1 MNHDDDETLEELG
14 RALGYEPARTPP
26 DDRVAAIRAAAGQM
40 RTRPDDEGMA
50 PVALLHRGSGRRL
63 LLAGG
68 IAAGVGGI
76 AGYVVRD
83 LSADE
88 AVPPV
93 AGAPVEPIAF
103 VGEDAIQTEAGLINH
118 TWGTELMLDVT
129 GLAAGTTYDV
139 VYRTS
144 GGRVSAGSL
153 LAVDGQLM
161 KRRFN
166 AATLR
171 SDVRQIAVTDP
182 AGDDV
187 LLADL
192 PAAGA

>member
-14 RALGYEPARTPP
+14 SALGYEPARTPP

-50 PVALLHRGSGRRL
+50 PVVPLH
-63 LLAGG
+63 
-68 IAAGVGGI
+68 VGGI

-88 AVPPV
+88 AAPPV
-93 AGAPVEPIAF
+93 AGAPWSRSPSWVTTRSRRRP
-103 VGEDAIQTEAGLINH
+103 GSSNH

-153 LAVDGQLM
+153 LAVDEQLM
-161 KRRFN
+161 KCRFN